1 MIAWR
6 LAARSDELS
15 VKQFEAQGGGELL
28 LDFDSLPHT
37 MNVEYKLSR
46 LARWVLD
53 ADAAHMRYGLR
64 LPDSMVFASSGPQHR
79 EACLTAL
86 ALHEI

>member
-6 LAARSDELS
+6 LSARSDELS

-28 LDFDSLPHT
+28 LDFAALPAHLDL
-37 MNVEYKLSR
+37 EQRLSR

-53 ADAAHMRYGLR
+53 ADAAHMHYALR
-64 LPDSMVFASSGPQHR
+64 LPDSMVFAGSGPQHR
-79 EACLTAL
+79 AHCLTAL
-86 ALHEI
+86 ALVEA